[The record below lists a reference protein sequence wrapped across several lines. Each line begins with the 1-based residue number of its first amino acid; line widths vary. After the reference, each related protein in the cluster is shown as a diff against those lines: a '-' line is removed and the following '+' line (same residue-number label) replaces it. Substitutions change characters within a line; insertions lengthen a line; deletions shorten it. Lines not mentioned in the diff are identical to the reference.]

1 MIEKINQIKDLLIV
15 PSVDEHPKLAINQMK
30 ILNLLVELRT
40 EAEQCK
46 NNVAL
51 ADVSARLSSS
61 LGECVED
68 NDYEIVA
75 DKDGRFWINH
85 KEVGSGEPLE
95 QWIDGVLN
103 VR

>member
-1 MIEKINQIKDLLIV
+1 MTDTSKDFIKF
-15 PSVDEHPKLAINQMK
+15 
-30 ILNLLVELRT
+30 LR
-40 EAEQCK
+40 EK
-46 NNVAL
+46 NNEFINL
-51 ADVSARLSSS
+51 SWLLQYYTEFQDSLKEGQTLPLGSVSARLSSS
-61 LGECVED
+61 LGECVEG

>member
-1 MIEKINQIKDLLIV
+1 MRDQIRQIVVQAIAGTKDL
-15 PSVDEHPKLAINQMK
+15 
-30 ILNLLVELRT
+30 T
-40 EAEQCK
+40 EAIDQLC
-46 NNVAL
+46 VL

-61 LGECVED
+61 LGECVEG

-85 KEVGSGEPLE
+85 KVVGSGEPLK

>member
-1 MIEKINQIKDLLIV
+1 MKKDLLIQILKGFATDSKDK
-15 PSVDEHPKLAINQMK
+15 PNTSIDYDRIEELADA
-30 ILNLLVELRT
+30 LVSYS
-40 EAEQCK
+40 
-46 NNVAL
+46 NVIP
-51 ADVSARLSSS
+51 DVSAILSSS
-61 LGECVED
+61 LGECVEG

-95 QWIDGVLN
+95 QWINSALN